1 MDASPDTPPR
11 ILIVEDEI
19 MIRML
24 AVELLADLG
33 FEVDEAGTAGEAL
46 SKMAGAADV
55 DAAIIDVGLPDRKGD
70 DLALELRAV
79 RPRLPILIATGYGEG
94 DFASRFAGDPLV
106 TVLGK
111 PYDSATLR
119 AALERIEV
127 RAPAD

>member
-1 MDASPDTPPR
+1 MDASHDNPPR

-33 FEVDEAGTAGEAL
+33 FEVEEAGTAGEAL
-46 SKMAGAADV
+46 SKLTLGGDIDAVIV
-55 DAAIIDVGLPDRKGD
+55 DIGLPDRKGD
-70 DLALELRAV
+70 DLAQEMR
-79 RPRLPILIATGYGEG
+79 RINTDLPILIATGYGEG
-94 DFASRFAGDPLV
+94 DFASHFAGDPLV

-111 PYDSATLR
+111 PYDSTTLR

-127 RAPAD
+127 RAPAA